1 MQREFLKN
9 LIFNNLSQGMQFG
22 SKWIFNLI
30 LISLLTDY
38 DFGVYAYIL
47 ALANILMGILPF
59 GSTTFLLGDVDPAD
73 RVRQLGRTIGLIC
86 FLSLIAFVLYL
97 MLLPLRIEHY
107 KLLIYGVVLGQA
119 YSLNLMLFFFLKSIG
134 RFVDEIKASALM
146 LVLTIGILLYFYFG
160 TDELTIPV
168 IFSFAI
174 ISNVIVALYMFFSK
188 YIPTAALVAEIRKSF
203 FIPFQI
209 IKERLYFG
217 LQELMTTSYTQ
228 IGLFVMFYFMN
239 PEVYGIFRKIFIVI
253 APILL
258 FVVTFSQVLLYHLK
272 RAADE
277 QVVTEFRKYLKLM
290 GVAATIIM
298 IGMWFFKP
306 IILETVGKLE
316 LSAELSKAYVLVV
329 IAVGVR
335 FLFVNY
341 EMLLVRFGKQ
351 HLRFWVMFAA
361 MVVNFLTIVTLTP
374 LFGLMGA
381 VLVDLITNATILA
394 GLAIVAER
402 QIKKFNLNH
411 SHLTK
416 LEDR

>member
-22 SKWIFNLI
+22 SRWIFNLI

-38 DFGVYAYIL
+38 DFGVFAYIL

-228 IGLFVMFYFMN
+228 IGLFVMFYFMD

-258 FVVTFSQVLLYHLK
+258 FVVTFSQVLLYH
-272 RAADE
+272 
-277 QVVTEFRKYLKLM
+277 
-290 GVAATIIM
+290 
-298 IGMWFFKP
+298 
-306 IILETVGKLE
+306 
-316 LSAELSKAYVLVV
+316 
-329 IAVGVR
+329 
-335 FLFVNY
+335 
-341 EMLLVRFGKQ
+341 
-351 HLRFWVMFAA
+351 
-361 MVVNFLTIVTLTP
+361 
-374 LFGLMGA
+374 
-381 VLVDLITNATILA
+381 
-394 GLAIVAER
+394 
-402 QIKKFNLNH
+402 
-411 SHLTK
+411 
-416 LEDR
+416 

>member
-22 SKWIFNLI
+22 SRWIFNLI

-38 DFGVYAYIL
+38 DFGVFAYIL

-59 GSTTFLLGDVDPAD
+59 GSTTFLLGDVDPED
-73 RVRQLGRTIGLIC
+73 RVRQLGRTIALIC
-86 FLSLIAFVLYL
+86 FLFLISIIIYL
-97 MLLPLRIEHY
+97 ILLPFQIEHY
-107 KLLIYGVVLGQA
+107 DLLIYGILLGLV
-119 YSLNLMLFFFLKSIG
+119 YSLNLILFFFLKSIG
-134 RFVDEIKASALM
+134 RFKEEIKASA
-146 LVLTIGILLYFYFG
+146 ILLGVTVMILVYFYFG
-160 TDELTIPV
+160 IDKLTIPM
-168 IFSFAI
+168 IFGFAI
-174 ISNVIVALYMFFSK
+174 VSNLAVALFMFFSK
-188 YIPTAALVAEIRKSF
+188 YIPTTILLNEIRKSF
-203 FIPFQI
+203 FIPFQL

-228 IGLFVMFYFMN
+228 IGLFVMFYFMD

-272 RAADE
+272 KAADE
-277 QVVTEFRKYLKLM
+277 QVVTEFRKYLRLM

-416 LEDR
+416 L